1 MKKIIT
7 FGSLVLLAVFGLVA
21 CSMNSKKLSEENI
34 DRIHFTITNGSIYQF
49 QETDLNI
56 KKKEMVSSIVD
67 SLDELE
73 LSQKDEVKDTG
84 GLVGANTYTLDLNRG
99 TKFVRRYM
107 IYGDYITI
115 GKEKNHQVIYKVNHE
130 KLDDLMKTLDDLAEA
145 DNDQQGE

>member
-1 MKKIIT
+1 MRKIIT

-21 CSMNSKKLSEENI
+21 CSMNSKKLSEEYI
-34 DRIHFTITNGSIYQF
+34 YRIHFTITNGSIYQF